1 MSGKIKHLQL
11 WKGNYRVRMG
21 VPADLRQ
28 HLPAPHTGRRELVKG
43 LGTAN
48 LSLAGRLAAPII
60 AEFHAI
66 IDHARKPGE
75 MVWRWVKVTEPAIEF
90 FDYEMGGI
98 RTISE
103 QVGYQRQDIVCPNG
117 QAAGRGAAERENG
130 R

>member
-60 AEFHAI
+60 AEFRFVAI
-66 IDHARKPGE
+66 VFRVDEDLAQPDPRASFRSANWAKRLAP
-75 MVWRWVKVTEPAIEF
+75 RP
-90 FDYEMGGI
+90 
-98 RTISE
+98 RTSSLKS
-103 QVGYQRQDIVCPNG
+103 
-117 QAAGRGAAERENG
+117 
-130 R
+130 